1 MKKRL
6 CLIIVL
12 VGIMI
17 SSIHANTIDSLE
29 NLLRTV
35 DGDLKV
41 KTLNELFRAHI
52 NFDPIKAL
60 GYTREALAL
69 ATEIDDRKG
78 MAASYNNLGV
88 AYRNQGALDKALE
101 YYLTS
106 LSQYTIL
113 ENTEGIAT
121 SKNNIGTIYSLKK
134 DYGQAMKY
142 FEEAH
147 ALFTQ
152 INDNERIIGTM
163 NNLGNLHS
171 DLQLYE
177 QALKYYSQAF
187 QIAEKAGRIY
197 SDPLSN
203 IGNVYFRQGNLQRA
217 VEYYDRALELA
228 KKENNQIGILNITAN
243 LGEVYVQAGQTAN
256 AQNYLDEA
264 LALSKSLQAFIFEPQ
279 ILKSQAK
286 NYAKMGKMKEAYE
299 VMVKYDASREKIYG
313 EESSRKIAQME
324 IALDLSEKEKEM
336 EQLRLDDEIKT
347 LQLHNTRMVISL
359 VILGII
365 MIVAFVNLFFFKK
378 KPKKTNLAN
387 G

>member
-1 MKKRL
+1 MKRL
-6 CLIIVL
+6 SLILVL
-12 VGIMI
+12 VGAFGFVAR
-17 SSIHANTIDSLE
+17 SNSIDSLE
-29 NLLRTV
+29 QQLKNV
-35 DGDLKV
+35 DGELKV
-41 KTLNELFRAHI
+41 KTLNELFRAYI
-52 NFDPIKAL
+52 NFDPVKAL

-69 ATEIDDRKG
+69 ATEIDDQKG

-106 LSQYTIL
+106 LKIYTSL
-113 ENTEGIAT
+113 ENSEGIAT

-142 FEEAH
+142 FEEAYT
-147 ALFTQ
+147 LFTQ
-152 INDNERIIGTM
+152 IDDKQRVIGTM

-187 QIAEKAGRIY
+187 QVAEKAGRVY

-203 IGNVYFRQGNLQRA
+203 IGNVYVRQGNLQRA
-217 VEYYDRALELA
+217 VEYYERALVLA
-228 KKENNQIGILNITAN
+228 KQENNQIGILNITAN
-243 LGEVYVQAGQTAN
+243 LGEVYVQAGQN
-256 AQNYLDEA
+256 IKAQSYLEEA
-264 LALSKSLQAFIFEPQ
+264 LQLSNSLQAYIYQPQ
-279 ILKSQAK
+279 ILRSMATNFARQ
-286 NYAKMGKMKEAYE
+286 GKMKDAYE
-299 VMVKYDASREKIYG
+299 VMVRYDTSREKIYG

-336 EQLRLDDEIKT
+336 EALRKDDEIKT
-347 LQLHNTRMVISL
+347 LQLKNTRMVISL
-359 VILGII
+359 VVLFII
-365 MIVAFVNLFFFKK
+365 MIVAWVNLFFFKR
-378 KPKKTNLAN
+378 KPKKPSLSN